1 MSDACARTSRT
12 RAALTCGWWPTT
24 SARAPRPMPCSWR
37 NWSSPSA
44 DRRLRT
50 AVCAAA
56 RPQSV
61 INLNP
66 LSHLRQLHC
75 KQPALGARVIA
86 GDWGIG
92 VRPVV
97 KRIAGTV
104 LALLAVS
111 ASFGASALGL
121 GQIEV
126 KSKIG
131 QPLVAEIPIITSDPA
146 ELEQLQAGLASPE
159 TFSRIGLRPPI
170 GIIAGLQFTQALDA
184 RGNPVIRVTSQQPVD
199 EPLLTFL
206 VEVDWGQGRLVREY
220 SALID
225 TPRTV
230 SAPLQPEIAAPTTEA
245 PAIIERPVEPAAT
258 VAAQPEPEPA
268 PSDTTQPDAQAIT
281 PTPQRVAPPP
291 QVATATA
298 PAAVS
303 RPLPDG
309 GEYQVR
315 SGDTLSAIAA
325 HVAGSGSLDQTMI
338 ALLRANPDA
347 FIGGNINRL
356 KAGAV
361 LRAPAGVA
369 MTELDAQ
376 QANAIVHAQIQEWR
390 ASRRAAPQPADAEVS
405 AANATATPVSKPAQ
419 ASATKA
425 PRVADA
431 RLEIVPPGASDAT
444 KAGTQSGISAG
455 GEGAMLQQELTQT
468 KETLAAREAET
479 QDLKSRVAEL
489 EKLQQQQQQLIAMKD
504 SELAAAQQ
512 RLAQNQKQQ
521 PQTSAMPWVVA
532 LGGAL
537 VLGGLIAWFL
547 RRRDAA
553 KPSFRA
559 ATAST
564 APSIA
569 DAFAPRLD
577 VAGLAGID
585 FEDEIETETET
596 EIMSPAV
603 TGAAAPARTAEPPA
617 RAVPAWH
624 TGAMQRDLLDPAAQ
638 AAHERLELARAYLD
652 LGDLPGARQLLGE
665 VVINGDHAARQ
676 QAARMLRELE

>member
-1 MSDACARTSRT
+1 M
-12 RAALTCGWWPTT
+12 
-24 SARAPRPMPCSWR
+24 
-37 NWSSPSA
+37 
-44 DRRLRT
+44 
-50 AVCAAA
+50 
-56 RPQSV
+56 Q
-61 INLNP
+61 
-66 LSHLRQLHC
+66 
-75 KQPALGARVIA
+75 
-86 GDWGIG
+86 GIG

-97 KRIAGTV
+97 KKIAGTV
-104 LALLAVS
+104 LALLAAS

-245 PAIIERPVEPAAT
+245 PAIIERPVEPAQT

-281 PTPQRVAPPP
+281 PTPTPQRVAPPP
-291 QVATATA
+291 QVATAMAPAAA

-309 GEYQVR
+309 GDYEVR

-325 HVAGSGSLDQTMI
+325 GVAAPGSLDQTMI

-361 LRAPAGVA
+361 LRTPAGAA

-376 QANAIVHAQIQEWR
+376 QANAIVHAQIQDWR

-405 AANATATPVSKPAQ
+405 AANATAMPVSKPAQ

-559 ATAST
+559 VAAST

-569 DAFAPRLD
+569 DSFAPRLD

-585 FEDEIETETET
+585 FEDEIEAETET
-596 EIMSPAV
+596 EITSPA
-603 TGAAAPARTAEPPA
+603 AAAVTPARAPEPPA

>member
-1 MSDACARTSRT
+1 
-12 RAALTCGWWPTT
+12 
-24 SARAPRPMPCSWR
+24 
-37 NWSSPSA
+37 
-44 DRRLRT
+44 
-50 AVCAAA
+50 
-56 RPQSV
+56 
-61 INLNP
+61 
-66 LSHLRQLHC
+66 
-75 KQPALGARVIA
+75 
-86 GDWGIG
+86 
-92 VRPVV
+92 
-97 KRIAGTV
+97 
-104 LALLAVS
+104 
-111 ASFGASALGL
+111 
-121 GQIEV
+121 
-126 KSKIG
+126 
-131 QPLVAEIPIITSDPA
+131 
-146 ELEQLQAGLASPE
+146 
-159 TFSRIGLRPPI
+159 
-170 GIIAGLQFTQALDA
+170 
-184 RGNPVIRVTSQQPVD
+184 
-199 EPLLTFL
+199 
-206 VEVDWGQGRLVREY
+206 
-220 SALID
+220 
-225 TPRTV
+225 V

-245 PAIIERPVEPAAT
+245 PAIIERPVEPAQT

-268 PSDTTQPDAQAIT
+268 PSDSTQPDAQAITPT

-291 QVATATA
+291 QVATAPA
-298 PAAVS
+298 PVS
-303 RPLPDG
+303 RPLSDD

-315 SGDTLSAIAA
+315 SGDTLSTIAA
-325 HVAGSGSLDQTMI
+325 RVAGSGSLDQTMI

-356 KAGAV
+356 MAGAV
-361 LRAPAGVA
+361 LRAPAAAA

-390 ASRRAAPQPADAEVS
+390 ASRHAAPQPADAAVS
-405 AANATATPVSKPAQ
+405 AANATAAPVSKPAQ
-419 ASATKA
+419 AASAAKA

-512 RLAQNQKQQ
+512 HLAQSQKQQ
-521 PQTSAMPWVVA
+521 PQTSVMPWVVA

-559 ATAST
+559 VTAST

-585 FEDEIETETET
+585 VEGEIETKT
-596 EIMSPAV
+596 EIASPAV
-603 TGAAAPARTAEPPA
+603 AVAIAPARAPEPPA

-624 TGAMQRDLLDPAAQ
+624 TGGGAQRDLLDPAAQ